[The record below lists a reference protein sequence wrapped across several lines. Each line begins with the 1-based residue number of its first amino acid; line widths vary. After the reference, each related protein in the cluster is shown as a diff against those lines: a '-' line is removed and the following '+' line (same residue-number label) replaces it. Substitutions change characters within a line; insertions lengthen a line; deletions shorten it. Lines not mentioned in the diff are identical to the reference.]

1 MKKLGLMSLMFS
13 AFMAFGCAHPH
24 SVQGN
29 EQRSEIPEGVR
40 VAIGS
45 SEVSEGEKVEVFRP
59 VCKKVSR
66 PRGGT
71 SNSCRY
77 EKVGEARVLKVLDHD
92 SAIVEPDQGLAMDT
106 NMKVEKKAQ

>member
-1 MKKLGLMSLMFS
+1 MKKLGLMSLIFS
-13 AFMAFGCAHPH
+13 AFMAFGCAHTH

-29 EQRSEIPEGVR
+29 EQKSEIPEGVR

-45 SEVSEGEKVEVFRP
+45 SEINEGDKVDVFRS
-59 VCKKVSR
+59 VCKKVHR
-66 PRGGT
+66 ARGGT
-71 SNSCRY
+71 TNSCRDD
-77 EKVGEARVLKVLDHD
+77 KVGEARVLKVLDHD